1 MYRTLAVLPSPLW
14 GGVGGGGREM
24 EAPALP
30 NRATP
35 LPSPPP
41 QGGREQ
47 TEYAARTDSISPERA
62 LAFDPESVV
71 IAGLDPAIHHLR
83 EDSCCE
89 EDGCPGQA
97 RSSPGMTTG

>member
-1 MYRTLAVLPSPLW
+1 MCRTLGVLPSPLW

-30 NRATP
+30 NCATP

-47 TEYAARTDSISPERA
+47 TEFAACADPTSPECA
-62 LAFDPESVV
+62 LAAAWQPRTHTQSK
-71 IAGLDPAIHHLR
+71 LR
-83 EDSCCE
+83 AAQA
-89 EDGCPGQA
+89 PGIKSGIIC
-97 RSSPGMTTG
+97 RFYIEIRIF